1 MPHIIK
7 HNLLKKTLDEIAET
21 APDHLTIYH
30 PDESDQDGQIHK
42 YSRTQIHLFL
52 RVHFGLLDFNIAE
65 DQITD
70 GTDDGGLDAYHID
83 AEKKTIYLIQ
93 SKYKTTPE
101 GYLNNDVD
109 WREFFKMELDRIVQG
124 ETASSS
130 GHQYNG
136 KIRGLQQKIGEI
148 ADIARWNYTLIYLG
162 NVPSA
167 ITKERLLTV
176 SGGVCT
182 NTEILHGND
191 FYNQVLIPYLKRDF
205 YDKEDFSFEIYINQE
220 RSANRIRYSVD
231 LADGESAEVQLCF
244 VPTMEIA
251 RMMSQY
257 RNSILQYNPRCYVG
271 IKNTGVNADIRDSVS
286 NTAHNEFSLLNNG
299 ITVVCNEVNYN
310 DNTAQR
316 GRASITVSN
325 PQIVN
330 GGQTAFTL
338 AHLFENNSDNSIFDG
353 KEVLTKFIIIV
364 GNRDEMIEKISN
376 ATNNQNP
383 IRPRDKASNDLKMI
397 QLQSGLFDQYGVLL
411 ERKQGEFYDSIKEG
425 LIDKKN
431 VIDSVILMRLLL
443 VYRGSVARA
452 RSAGEGVL
460 FRDYNLDGVE
470 VSEIYK
476 LIRIYNKIS
485 NLDQPSERDGRK
497 RYQINI
503 WGNGLR
509 YGQWAIIYAVYQ
521 LSKSGENLNDCLN
534 RVQSRWIDFETTVA
548 NHEHNQSYS
557 SDGFDYANYYK
568 GSTIDRDL
576 NEYIPNI
583 GELVE
588 SKTDVEIPKI

>member
-1 MPHIIK
+1 MSYIIK
-7 HNLLKKTLDEIAET
+7 HNLLKKTLDGIAAT
-21 APDHLTIYH
+21 APDQLTIYY
-30 PDESDQDGQIHK
+30 PSENDQDAQIHK
-42 YSRTQIHLFL
+42 YSRSQIHLFL
-52 RVHFGLLDFNIAE
+52 RVRFGLLDFNITE
-65 DQITD
+65 NQITD
-70 GTDDGGLDAYHID
+70 GTNDGGLDAYHID
-83 AEKKTIYLIQ
+83 EEKKIIYLIQ

-109 WREFFKMELDRIVQG
+109 WREFFKMELNRIVQG
-124 ETASSS
+124 ETISMS
-130 GHQYNG
+130 GDQYNG
-136 KIRGLQQKIGEI
+136 KVRGLQQKIGNI
-148 ADIARWNYTLIYLG
+148 NDIARWNYVLIYLG

-167 ITKERLLTV
+167 ITKEKLLTV
-176 SGGVCT
+176 SGGVCR
-182 NTEILHGND
+182 NVEILHGND

-205 YDKEDFSFEIYINQE
+205 YDKESFSFEIYINQE

-231 LADGESAEVQLCF
+231 LANGESAEVQLCF

-271 IKNTGVNADIRDSVS
+271 IKNTGVNADIRSSVS
-286 NTAHNEFSLLNNG
+286 NTDHNEFSLLNNG
-299 ITVVCNEVNYN
+299 ITIVCNQVNYN

-338 AHLFENNSDNSIFDG
+338 AHLYENNPDRRIFEG

-364 GNRDEMIEKISN
+364 GNRNEMIEKISN

-383 IRPRDKASNDLKMI
+383 IKPRDKASNDPKMI
-397 QLQSGLFDQYGVLL
+397 QLQSELFDQYGILL
-411 ERKQGEFYDSIKEG
+411 ERKEGEFYDSVKEG

-431 VIDSVILMRLLL
+431 VLDSVVLMRLLL

-460 FRDYNLDGVE
+460 FNDHNLEGIKL
-470 VSEIYK
+470 SEIHK
-476 LIRIYNKIS
+476 LIKIYRQVS
-485 NLDQPSERDGRK
+485 NLGQHGERNGHK
-497 RYQINI
+497 RYQVDI

-509 YGQWAIIYAVYQ
+509 YGQWAVIYAIYQ
-521 LSKSGENLNDCLN
+521 LSNSIENQDTCLSCI
-534 RVQSRWIDFETTVA
+534 QYRWLDFETTIA
-548 NHEHNQSYS
+548 NHEHNQSYF

-568 GSTIDRDL
+568 GSTVDRDL
-576 NEYIPNI
+576 SEYIFGI
-583 GELVE
+583 ERLMKL
-588 SKTDVEIPKI
+588 KTI

>member
-1 MPHIIK
+1 MSYIIK
-7 HNLLKKTLDEIAET
+7 HNLLKKTLDGIAAT
-21 APDHLTIYH
+21 APDQLTIYY
-30 PDESDQDGQIHK
+30 PSENDQDAQIHK
-42 YSRTQIHLFL
+42 YSRSQIHLFL
-52 RVHFGLLDFNIAE
+52 RVRFGLLDFNITE
-65 DQITD
+65 NQITD
-70 GTDDGGLDAYHID
+70 GTNDGGLDAYHID
-83 AEKKTIYLIQ
+83 EEKKIIYLIQ

-109 WREFFKMELDRIVQG
+109 WREFFKMELNRIVQG
-124 ETASSS
+124 ETISMS
-130 GHQYNG
+130 GDQYNG
-136 KIRGLQQKIGEI
+136 KVRGLQQKIGNI
-148 ADIARWNYTLIYLG
+148 NDIARWNYVLIYLG

-167 ITKERLLTV
+167 ITKEKLLTV
-176 SGGVCT
+176 SGGVCR
-182 NTEILHGND
+182 NVEILHGND

-205 YDKEDFSFEIYINQE
+205 YDKESFSFEIYINQE

-231 LADGESAEVQLCF
+231 LANGESAEVQLCF

-271 IKNTGVNADIRDSVS
+271 IKNTGVNADIRSSVS
-286 NTAHNEFSLLNNG
+286 NTDHNEFSLLNNG
-299 ITVVCNEVNYN
+299 ITIVCNQVNYN

-338 AHLFENNSDNSIFDG
+338 AHLYENNPDRRIFEG

-364 GNRDEMIEKISN
+364 GNRNEMIEKISN

-383 IRPRDKASNDLKMI
+383 IKPRDKASNDPKMI
-397 QLQSGLFDQYGVLL
+397 QLQSELFDQYGILL
-411 ERKQGEFYDSIKEG
+411 ERKEGEFYDSVKEG

-431 VIDSVILMRLLL
+431 VLDSVVLMRLLL

-460 FRDYNLDGVE
+460 FNDYNLEGIKL
-470 VSEIYK
+470 SEIHK
-476 LIRIYNKIS
+476 LIKIYRQVS
-485 NLDQPSERDGRK
+485 NLGQHGERNGHK
-497 RYQINI
+497 RYQVDI

-509 YGQWAIIYAVYQ
+509 YGQWAVIYAIYQ
-521 LSKSGENLNDCLN
+521 LSNSIENQDTCLSCI
-534 RVQSRWIDFETTVA
+534 QYRWLDFETTIA
-548 NHEHNQSYS
+548 NHEHNQSYF

-568 GSTIDRDL
+568 GSTVDRDL
-576 NEYIPNI
+576 SEYIFGI
-583 GELVE
+583 ERLMKL
-588 SKTDVEIPKI
+588 KTI

>member
-1 MPHIIK
+1 MPHTIK
-7 HNLLKKTLDEIAET
+7 HNLLKKTLDGIAT
-21 APDHLTIYH
+21 SAPDQLTIYH
-30 PDESDQDGQIHK
+30 PDGNNQDAQIHK
-42 YSRTQIHLFL
+42 YSRAQIHLFL
-52 RVHFGLLDFNIAE
+52 RVRFGILDFDGVEN
-65 DQITD
+65 QITD
-70 GTDDGGLDAYHID
+70 GTGDGGLDAYHID
-83 AEKKTIYLIQ
+83 EDKKTIYLIQ

-109 WREFFKMELDRIVQG
+109 WREFFKIELDRIVQG
-124 ETASSS
+124 ETVSVS
-130 GHQYNG
+130 GDRYNG
-136 KIRGLQQKIGEI
+136 KVQSLQQKIRDFPSR
-148 ADIARWNYTLIYLG
+148 ALLNYTLIYLG

-167 ITKERLLTV
+167 ITKENLLSI
-176 SGGVCT
+176 SGGVCRDA
-182 NTEILHGND
+182 EVLHGND

-244 VPTMEIA
+244 VPTIEIA

-271 IKNTGVNADIRDSVS
+271 IRNSGVNADIRNSVS
-286 NTAHNEFSLLNNG
+286 NTDHNEFSLLNNG
-299 ITVVCNEVNYN
+299 ITIVCNEVNYN

-316 GRASITVSN
+316 GKASITVSN

-338 AHLFENNSDNSIFDG
+338 AHLYENGSDHSIFDK

-364 GNRDEMIEKISN
+364 GDRDEMIEKISD

-383 IRPRDKASNDLKMI
+383 IKPRDKASNDLKMI
-397 QLQSGLFDQYGVLL
+397 KLQSELFGQYGVLL

-425 LIDKKN
+425 LVDKAD
-431 VIDSVILMRLLL
+431 VLDSVILMRLLL
-443 VYRGSVARA
+443 VSRGFVSRA

-460 FRDYNLDGVE
+460 FRDYNLNGIGVND
-470 VSEIYK
+470 IYK
-476 LIRIYNKIS
+476 LIQIYNKVS
-485 NLDQPSERDGRK
+485 DFEQSSERDGRR
-497 RYQINI
+497 RYQMDL

-509 YGQWAIIYAVYQ
+509 YGQWAITYVAYQ
-521 LSKSGENLNDCLN
+521 LWSSDENLDDCL
-534 RVQSRWIDFETTVA
+534 SRIKSKWLDFETTVQ
-548 NHEHNQSYS
+548 NHEHNRDYF

-568 GSTIDRDL
+568 GSTVDRDL
-576 NEYIPNI
+576 ADYVA
-583 GELVE
+583 GLR
-588 SKTDVEIPKI
+588 S